1 MDFLQLTYFQHVA
14 RLEHMT
20 KAADELRISQP
31 SLSQSIARLEDELG
45 FPLFDR
51 SGRNIRLNESG
62 KAFLVR
68 VNKAFAELKEG
79 KREGALKAGVV
90 KQSISL
96 GMIHLEAMPDFLGA
110 YLSQADN
117 TQIKVH
123 YGCNN
128 SMTAQLERGD
138 LDLFLC
144 SPLIR
149 QPGMETIALR
159 EEEIFLAVPAGH
171 RLAGQREAKLADV
184 AGDPFV
190 ALEDGSGLRQACDE
204 FCRLAGF
211 SPDVALEIADPS
223 RLQMLVEA
231 GIGVALIP
239 AMQVKSTDAARC
251 SILRVT
257 DPVCARTIGLTWEKG
272 TLLPESVQQLRSF
285 LIDYFG
291 AAEYRTAN

>member
-1 MDFLQLTYFQHVA
+1 LDFLQLTYFQHVA

-31 SLSQSIARLEDELG
+31 SLSQSIARLEEELG
-45 FPLFDR
+45 FALFDR

-62 KAFLVR
+62 KAFLIR

-79 KREGALKAGVV
+79 RREGALKAGVV
-90 KQSISL
+90 KQSVSL
-96 GMIHLEAMPDFLGA
+96 GMIHLESMPDFLGA

-128 SMTAQLERGD
+128 SMTTQLERGD

-159 EEEIFLAVPAGH
+159 EEEIFLAVPAEH
-171 RLAGQREAKLADV
+171 RLAGQSEAKLADV

-239 AMQVKSTDAARC
+239 AMQVKQTGTARC

-291 AAEYRTAN
+291 EAEYRTAT